1 MSPRLRIQGR
11 SIAITMAALTL
22 LAQLILA
29 LHGAVHLPSA
39 DQDHCEIAQVSHSFA
54 AQLPSISFQLVI
66 SRPRQPHRIG
76 ALLAFAQLEPR
87 HGPPIRAPPL
97 HG

>member
-1 MSPRLRIQGR
+1 
-11 SIAITMAALTL
+11 MAALTL

-39 DQDHCEIAQVSHSFA
+39 DQDHCAIAQVSHSFA
-54 AQLPSISFQLVI
+54 AQLPAVFLQLVI
-66 SRPRQPHRIG
+66 SRSHQPHPIG
-76 ALLAFAQLEPR
+76 VLPAFVQSEPY